1 MMIWR
6 SLDPKALASLLVS
19 VRQFVAIRRIPPQN
33 GEPRP
38 APPHAPA
45 ARSGAGDRLRT
56 ENRS

>member
-33 GEPRP
+33 GEPM
-38 APPHAPA
+38 PA